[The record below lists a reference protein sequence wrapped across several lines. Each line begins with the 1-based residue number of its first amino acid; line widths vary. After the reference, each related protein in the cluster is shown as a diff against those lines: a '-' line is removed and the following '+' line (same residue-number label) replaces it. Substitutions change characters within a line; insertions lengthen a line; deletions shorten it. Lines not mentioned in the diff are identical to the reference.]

1 MSGPVAAAGSDLQAD
16 DADVS
21 NLRAVS
27 SFRNTTAYCRAL
39 KSRLQSR
46 LIDDEDRSLILLAPL
61 VVSTAYDR
69 QFRRAS
75 GIFFT
80 HQHAAKMLVD
90 RVKDSLSAGR
100 QVIDPT
106 MGAGDLLLESAR
118 HLPKAR
124 SIAQTVKLWS
134 SLLEG
139 YDLNGP
145 FLDLA
150 KLRLALLA
158 RHLHHPSSTVD
169 AAWVLQQFS
178 GFRRADVFS
187 ANFSTFDHG
196 ALVLANPPFQQFSG
210 AANGK
215 QCSPRNA
222 SVAALVLE
230 KLVLELPGG
239 SDVVG
244 IFPEVLRCGSSYER
258 LRRRVSQSFDVV
270 HEQSIGRFDSMV
282 DIDVFVAHY
291 SARPDRRLVAAHVD
305 ADQPISVDAFCDV
318 SIGDVVPHR
327 HAESGPWCRY
337 VTAHDVPAWAER
349 HEPRQSRR
357 WRGRTFEPPFVV
369 IRRTSSTRQRYRT
382 VASIIVGNRRVAVEN
397 HLMVL
402 RPKDGSLKTCWR
414 VFKAL
419 RHPEVNLQLNDSMR
433 CRHLTKSSLAR
444 LRLRL

>member
-1 MSGPVAAAGSDLQAD
+1 MNRPGAAARGDLQAE
-16 DADVS
+16 DAAFS
-21 NLRAVS
+21 NLWSVW
-27 SFRNTTAYCRAL
+27 SFHSTNAYCRAL

-46 LIDDEDRSLILLAPL
+46 LCDNADQSLILLAPV
-61 VVSTAYDR
+61 VVSAAYDR

-80 HQHAAKMLVD
+80 HQNAAKLLVD
-90 RVKDSLSAGR
+90 RVKDSLSTGR
-100 QVIDPT
+100 HVIDPT

-118 HLPKAR
+118 HLPKSR
-124 SIAQTVKLWS
+124 TIVQTVSLWS

-139 YDLNGP
+139 YDLSGA

-158 RHLHHPSSTVD
+158 RHLHHPSSTID
-169 AAWVLQQFS
+169 ATWVLQQFA

-187 ANFSTFDHG
+187 ANFSTFGHG

-222 SVAALVLE
+222 SIAALVLE
-230 KLVLELPGG
+230 KLALELPGG

-258 LRRRVSQSFDVV
+258 LRRRVSQSFNVV
-270 HEQSIGRFDSMV
+270 HEQSIGRFDNLV

-291 SARPDRRLVAAHVD
+291 AARPDRLAASVHVD
-305 ADQPISVDAFCDV
+305 SDQTISVDVLCDV

-327 HAESGPWCRY
+327 HAAAGPWCRY
-337 VTAHDVPAWAER
+337 ITAHDVPAWAAR
-349 HEPRQSRR
+349 HEPRQNRR

-382 VASIIVGNRRVAVEN
+382 VASIVVGDRRVAVEN

-402 RPKDGSLKTCWR
+402 RPKDGSLKTCRR
-414 VFKAL
+414 VFEAL
-419 RHPEVNLQLNDSMR
+419 RKPEVNYQLNDSMR
-433 CRHLTKSSLAR
+433 CRHLTKSSLER
-444 LRLRL
+444 LRLQL